1 MLPRRTLMYFL
12 SSSVHKKSDVFKSDI
27 LEIARQCF
35 YPLAVVRFLL
45 LLTVDSSLLIL
56 SSYFFYTFRRL
67 LLLSILHP
75 LSPSSPV
82 PLMSATADEPIW
94 RTGFFPVL
102 STERQSWLPLFF
114 SLCLLPH
121 QPSSSRSSS
130 SSINRQREAE
140 DNISRLMDGWRQ
152 KRDEGMHM

>member
-82 PLMSATADEPIW
+82 PLMSATADEPI
-94 RTGFFPVL
+94 
-102 STERQSWLPLFF
+102 
-114 SLCLLPH
+114 
-121 QPSSSRSSS
+121 
-130 SSINRQREAE
+130 
-140 DNISRLMDGWRQ
+140 
-152 KRDEGMHM
+152 